1 MAWAS
6 GWTHPQKPASSVD
19 ESGFTRPGLS
29 TKTGPQR
36 GWLGLHEVRIHKN
49 RPLAWMTLAPGGAA
63 HKKARSRSHR
73 GAAAR
78 TRLAAGGQGPHG
90 NTASTQHNRMA
101 PSTADYAVP
110 RGYQIVELTK
120 KPGKAFLRAG
130 LATSRSGT
138 RTKGLS
144 EMPLWGTVSLGQSM
158 VSAPIKRMSMSIVLE
173 W

>member
-1 MAWAS
+1 MKLSDGVDCQMAWRSSLLKLSDGADCRVVCRS
-6 GWTHPQKPASSVD
+6 SKPGATA
-19 ESGFTRPGLS
+19 TR
-29 TKTGPQR
+29 
-36 GWLGLHEVRIHKN
+36 
-49 RPLAWMTLAPGGAA
+49 
-63 HKKARSRSHR
+63 
-73 GAAAR
+73 R
-78 TRLAAGGQGPHG
+78 TAAGGQGPHG
-90 NTASTQHNRMA
+90 KTASTQHNRMA
-101 PSTADYAVP
+101 PSKADYAVP

-144 EMPLWGTVSLGQSM
+144 EMPLCGTVSLGQSM